1 MRKRILLVA
10 ALLAAA
16 LGAWWLGSHEW
27 IERERL
33 REAVTA
39 AGPWGPILFVAL
51 FSLLEAVGVPGLVF
65 IGVAIVV
72 WAPWQA
78 FVLIW
83 AGSLGAGCVGFA
95 FARTL
100 GRRWV
105 AAHMPERC
113 RRFDARLA
121 TSGLRY
127 VVAVRLFFYLATPAH
142 WLLGLSGVP
151 FRTACVGSAIGFAPG
166 SALWAFAGGSVFEWI
181 RRQPPR
187 TWAAVAT
194 AIALLAALRLAWR
207 RRRATAPTG
216 SGARRD
222 AAV

>member
-1 MRKRILLVA
+1 MRKRLLIA
-10 ALLAAA
+10 TALLAAA
-16 LGAWWLGSHEW
+16 LGVWWLGAQES

-33 REAVTA
+33 REAVTS
-39 AGPWGPILFVAL
+39 AGPWGPIVFVAL
-51 FSLLEAVGVPGLVF
+51 FALLEAVGVPGLVF

-78 FVLIW
+78 FLLIW

-95 FARTL
+95 FARTI

-105 AAHMPERC
+105 AAHMPERF

-127 VVAVRLFFYLATPAH
+127 VIAVRVLFYLATPAH

-151 FRTACVGSAIGFAPG
+151 FRTAFVGSAIGFAPA

-181 RRQPPR
+181 GRQPPR
-187 TWAAVAT
+187 TWGALAT
-194 AIALLAALRLAWR
+194 AVALLAALRMAWR
-207 RRRATAPTG
+207 RRRATGPAG
-216 SGARRD
+216 SGVD